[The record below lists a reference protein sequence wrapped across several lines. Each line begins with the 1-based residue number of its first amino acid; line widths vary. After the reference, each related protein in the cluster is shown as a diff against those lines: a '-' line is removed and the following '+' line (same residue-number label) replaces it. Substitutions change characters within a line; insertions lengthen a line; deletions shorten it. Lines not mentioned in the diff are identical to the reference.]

1 MKKILTAV
9 FVLLFSIGFSQS
21 KKDSIYV
28 GVDTFAEYKIG
39 TEGFFKYIRDN
50 FVFPTGFNEDI
61 SGNVI
66 VSFIVEPNGELS
78 DVTVLRGLHKMLD
91 PIVVEL
97 VQQTSGNW
105 FPATLN
111 GEKVRSKKTIP
122 VRISVTPEPE
132 QPIVYDKQ
140 AMYPGGMGVLEKR
153 FMANFKPSNRIKNDK
168 EALVILS
175 FVVEEDG
182 SLSDIRADKDFG
194 ADSGQRAIEALEKSG
209 NWIPAQY
216 QGKPVRSEVTLPVKI
231 NHKGAWKRTVNSA
244 RWN

>member
-1 MKKILTAV
+1 
-9 FVLLFSIGFSQS
+9 
-21 KKDSIYV
+21 
-28 GVDTFAEYKIG
+28 
-39 TEGFFKYIRDN
+39 
-50 FVFPTGFNEDI
+50 
-61 SGNVI
+61 
-66 VSFIVEPNGELS
+66 
-78 DVTVLRGLHKMLD
+78 
-91 PIVVEL
+91 
-97 VQQTSGNW
+97 
-105 FPATLN
+105 
-111 GEKVRSKKTIP
+111 
-122 VRISVTPEPE
+122 
-132 QPIVYDKQ
+132 
-140 AMYPGGMGVLEKR
+140 
-153 FMANFKPSNRIKNDK
+153 MANFKPSNRIKNDK